1 MLFMREHKIDGYFS
15 YVVGADSVTKHKP
28 DAEPVLQTLRELGV
42 VASEVMVVGD
52 MPVDILMARN
62 AGARNVG
69 VTWGNASREELEAAC
84 ADYIIDSIEQLLTL
98 VAE

>member
-1 MLFMREHKIDGYFS
+1 
-15 YVVGADSVTKHKP
+15 
-28 DAEPVLQTLRELGV
+28 
-42 VASEVMVVGD
+42 MVVGD

-84 ADYIIDSIEQLLTL
+84 ADHIIDNIEQLLTL